1 MQYFALDSF
10 CSSIVIIWNLL
21 PPSHRHYNMRS
32 FSQHHIG
39 TCCFLTMLA
48 FIVCYSTTAYAKPIG
63 HAPWVGNTLKGIP
76 CRGGAENFGPF
87 DYLQRH
93 TLSAEL
99 GIVEQYHFG
108 PQVEQ
113 LIAGMQTGLERDV
126 PDELNYTLRAWP
138 NHHRALNS
146 VIQYQVLKGRNKRGT
161 RYPPAECYLERAIKF
176 SPKDGITRMLYANLL
191 QRTGH
196 KKRAFDQYEQALAL
210 KPKNIQIKYNFALL
224 LVDLKK
230 YEQAHEYAF
239 ELYSKGFPLPGLKN
253 KLKKTGHWNKD
264 DEQQIKPVS
273 GGVSKIQ

>member
-1 MQYFALDSF
+1 
-10 CSSIVIIWNLL
+10 
-21 PPSHRHYNMRS
+21 MRS
-32 FSQHHIG
+32 LSRHNINIYS
-39 TCCFLTMLA
+39 FLTILA
-48 FIVCYSTTAYAKPIG
+48 ITLGYSNGVYAKPIG
-63 HAPWVGNTLKGIP
+63 HAPWTGNTLAGIICKG
-76 CRGGAENFGPF
+76 GTENFGPY

-93 TLSAEL
+93 TLTAEL

-113 LIAGMQTGLERDV
+113 LVAGMRTGLERDV
-126 PDELNYTLRAWP
+126 LGDLSYTLKAWP

-146 VIQYQVLKGRNKRGT
+146 IIQYQIIKRGNKRNT
-161 RYPPAECYLERAIKF
+161 RFPPAECYLERAIKF
-176 SPKDGITRMLYANLL
+176 SPKDGITRMLYANFL

-196 KKRAFDQYEQALAL
+196 KKRAFVQYEQALAL

-253 KLKKTGHWNKD
+253 KLKKTGHWSKD
-264 DEQQIKPVS
+264 DEQQIKPAS